1 MTTALFIGRFQPFH
15 NGHLKAIK
23 KIVKEVDN
31 LIIAIGSSQESKT
44 KENPFSAEERIKMV
58 NAVIEKEKISN
69 VRIYPLTDINNYGL
83 WVNHVENN
91 LPKFDV
97 VYSGKGI
104 NLDLFKKSSY
114 KIISV
119 TKIDN
124 IDSTDIRKR
133 IKNNKKWE
141 PLLPKPVVNEIKKIK
156 GVERIKK
163 LMKQ

>member
-31 LIIAIGSSQESKT
+31 LIIAIGSSQESNT
-44 KENPFSAEERIKMV
+44 ALNPFSAKERIKMV

-69 VRIYPLTDINNYGL
+69 VRIYPLTDINNYDL

-91 LPKFDV
+91 LPDFDV

-104 NLDLFKKSSY
+104 NLDLFKKTSY
-114 KIISV
+114 KTIPI
-119 TKIDN
+119 TKINN

-133 IKNNKKWE
+133 IANNKKWE
-141 PLLPKPVVNEIKKIK
+141 NLVPKEIINEIKKIN

-163 LMKQ
+163 LNL